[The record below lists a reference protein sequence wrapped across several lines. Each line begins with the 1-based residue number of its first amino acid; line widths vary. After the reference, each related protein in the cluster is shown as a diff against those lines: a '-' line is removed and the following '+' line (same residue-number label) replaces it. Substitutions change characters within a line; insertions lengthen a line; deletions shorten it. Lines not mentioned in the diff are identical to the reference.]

1 MASNLM
7 IPHLFS
13 FLLIVLFDFL
23 WLQFREKSSQ
33 LKENALF
40 NVSHMKNIFDFL
52 KAKDIWKL
60 TDKMKKRR
68 AEENSKQLQRKSIE
82 SQSPFELKKKNS
94 LQKQRIWARVYTCST
109 KRHWNRFLKA
119 FSAVLSLFHQQW
131 RPPLLLP
138 SKSNYFISLEL
149 FSEPR
154 ASIHLKQTRII
165 RWIKEPS
172 WFYCV
177 SHT

>member
-68 AEENSKQLQRKSIE
+68 AEENFKQLQRKSIE
-82 SQSPFELKKKNS
+82 SQSPFELKKKIRFRSNAFERVCIRV
-94 LQKQRIWARVYTCST
+94 QRKGTEIDFWKHS
-109 KRHWNRFLKA
+109 
-119 FSAVLSLFHQQW
+119 VLFYH
-131 RPPLLLP
+131 
-138 SKSNYFISLEL
+138 YFINNGDHHCCSRPNQTISFHSNSFPNHGHLYTSSKPEL
-149 FSEPR
+149 FAE
-154 ASIHLKQTRII
+154 
-165 RWIKEPS
+165 
-172 WFYCV
+172 
-177 SHT
+177 